1 MLKKILNLGKKTSS
15 YTLYHKSTHYWVL
28 LMDEDFSDLLV
39 QTLPKIRRFTRSLTG
54 NFHDA
59 DDLAQETVTTAI
71 RNQGKWVQGSR
82 FDSWVYKIAQN
93 LHISNVRRS
102 ETRKKHQHMINGTQS
117 WIQGGAEAHSDLIAV
132 ANFMRGL
139 PAEQQAV
146 IHLVSVEGYSY
157 AETAE
162 ILNISIGTV
171 TSRLSRGRAAI
182 QRFHDD

>member
-1 MLKKILNLGKKTSS
+1 
-15 YTLYHKSTHYWVL
+15 
-28 LMDEDFSDLLV
+28 MDDDFSHLLV
-39 QTLPKIRRFTRSLTG
+39 QTLPKIRRFARSLTG
-54 NFHDA
+54 NVHDA
-59 DDLAQETVTTAI
+59 DDLAQDTVTTAI
-71 RNQGKWVQGSR
+71 SNREKWTNGSR

-102 ETRKKHQHMINGTQS
+102 NTRQRHHHKINGTQT
-117 WIQGGAEAHSDLIAV
+117 WVQGGEEANSDLISIV
-132 ANFMRGL
+132 RFLRSL

-162 ILNISIGTV
+162 ILEISIGTV

-182 QRFHDD
+182 QRFQND